1 MNAILWRAADIF
13 ALLGGV
19 ILLLIVLVTTTNTT
33 AFILDRI
40 ARLMGSGVSGL
51 PGYEDFVQLAISCVA
66 LMFFPFCQ
74 ANRGHV
80 SVELFMER
88 LPAVVQ
94 RVVDKVWLLL
104 TAGMALFLAYWM
116 VFGMIE
122 TRDDSAVTS
131 VLNWPV
137 WPFYIPGIAS
147 MVLWALIALAQIRG
161 EVAHA

>member
-1 MNAILWRAADIF
+1 MNAVLWRAADIF
-13 ALLGGV
+13 ALLGGF
-19 ILLLIVLVTTTNTT
+19 ILLLIVLVTTTNTA

-40 ARLMGSGVSGL
+40 ARLTGSGVSGL
-51 PGYEDFVQLAISCVA
+51 PGYEDFVQLAISGVA

-88 LPAVVQ
+88 LPAKVQ
-94 RVVDKVWLLL
+94 RFADRSWLLL
-104 TAGMALFLAYWM
+104 TAAIAAFLAYWM
-116 VFGMIE
+116 VFGLLE
-122 TRDDSAVTS
+122 ARDDSAVTS